1 MTFPAEHVVG
11 GFADELDS
19 LGFDGMLEKFAFLGF
34 GKKPPAPAPVPTGG
48 FGKLWHGIKTS
59 KGGMLAGGI
68 GKKVFG
74 LPGAVVFGAVTGAG
88 LLGKKQLRQKQ
99 MKNMGRA

>member
-19 LGFDGMLEKFAFLGF
+19 LGFDGMLEKFAFFGF
-34 GKKPPAPAPVPTGG
+34 GKKPPVPVP
-48 FGKLWHGIKTS
+48 
-59 KGGMLAGGI
+59 AGGLKGLGAL
-68 GKKVFG
+68 GKKWGKRVLG
-74 LPGAVVFGAVTGAG
+74 LPGAIVFGAVTGAG